1 MANYSFEK
9 GKYGGPC
16 GAIFPFFREI
26 SGISPNDQDYV
37 NYIPAGFLKCRG
49 QILQA
54 NQYPNLARV
63 LGVGVNCIYRKQSIT
78 LQEPDQDGSGG
89 TFQLPDLGS
98 KYISSA
104 SNSGEYSDDFVTNP
118 STNLPVARAG
128 VAITLE
134 TPSDN
139 LEFTYTGN
147 FRHPGVSSL
156 SFSGQWRIASPPS
169 KTPDADIFISDFL
182 AHGHTADTT
191 ISHRINIRNDALAS
205 VRYNGSGS
213 GAFGGF
219 FGSGCCGSG
228 RDLRPCESNG
238 DAGVAFVFNTLAD
251 EGDVS
256 THFHIIPPPIVR
268 QQINGSIPS
277 TSSNQMS
284 ASSLITTVK
293 INKSNIFKMDDV
305 APKFIICEYLIKF

>member
-104 SNSGEYSDDFVTNP
+104 SNSGEYSDDIVTNP
-118 STNLPVARAG
+118 STNLPVSRAG
-128 VAITLE
+128 VDITLTSPGDE
-134 TPSDN
+134 V
-139 LEFTYTGN
+139 EFTYTGN

-156 SFSGQWRIASPPS
+156 SFSGQWRITSPS
-169 KTPDADIFISDFL
+169 GKTSSANTFISDFL
-182 AHGHTADTT
+182 SHGHTSDVT
-191 ISHRINIRNDALAS
+191 ISHRINVRNDALS
-205 VRYNGSGS
+205 SIRYSGS
-213 GAFGGF
+213 GGLFGGN
-219 FGSGCCGSG
+219 CCITRGN
-228 RDLRPCESNG
+228 PCESNG
-238 DAGVAFVFNTLAD
+238 NAGVGFVFNTLT
-251 EGDVS
+251 ETGDAS
-256 THFHIIPPPIVR
+256 THFHITPPPTVR
-268 QQINGSIPS
+268 QEINGNIPS

-284 ASSLITTVK
+284 ASSLVTTVT